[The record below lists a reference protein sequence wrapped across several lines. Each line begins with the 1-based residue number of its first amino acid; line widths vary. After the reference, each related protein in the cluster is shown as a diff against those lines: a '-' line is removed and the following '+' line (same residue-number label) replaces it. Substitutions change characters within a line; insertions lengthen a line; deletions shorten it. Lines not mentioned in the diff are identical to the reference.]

1 MTFIWRY
8 RELVAIAILFVLVF
22 VFYKMYQT
30 EKTARQQA
38 EKGLKASIN
47 IANMLTSENDYY
59 RNKKGDTVVRVK
71 SIVAPSAKSVFNQPN
86 MDGFRALEAIKNDGS
101 NIVNAST
108 FTSEFILLDEDGK
121 EIILK
126 DSTKLKWFKYADSY
140 NDINVLMADS
150 SKLSI
155 KNRYWQ
161 ATTIVR
167 KKRWFIKFQWSK
179 KKKFDVVSEIVDSN
193 VRAKI
198 DSLQTVTI
206 K

>member
-1 MTFIWRY
+1 
-8 RELVAIAILFVLVF
+8 
-22 VFYKMYQT
+22 
-30 EKTARQQA
+30 
-38 EKGLKASIN
+38 
-47 IANMLTSENDYY
+47 
-59 RNKKGDTVVRVK
+59 
-71 SIVAPSAKSVFNQPN
+71 
-86 MDGFRALEAIKNDGS
+86 MDGFRSLEAIKNDGS